1 MARPTNL
8 IVCLVPRL
16 SSRRKALDTYP
27 KVNLVEESLGTRL
40 LLLSYIPKNT
50 SQFYLILG
58 PFCLPLL
65 GIMNSFCSL
74 AICHLYPCEC
84 GQLVTLFHF
93 DNQKIHTNKSIKKF
107 QKNFKRC
114 RDEVPKSKQT
124 RCRDSLNTK
133 LNVHSPIPTSF
144 SHVNCTIH
152 RICKQIT
159 KRMVLCMTSTCTSYS
174 Q

>member
-1 MARPTNL
+1 MARPTK
-8 IVCLVPRL
+8 IICLVPRL
-16 SSRRKALDTYP
+16 SSP

-58 PFCLPLL
+58 PFCLLLL
-65 GIMNSFCSL
+65 GIANSSCSL

-84 GQLVTLFHF
+84 GQLVTLFHY
-93 DNQKIHTNKSIKKF
+93 DNQKIHTNKSIKKNS
-107 QKNFKRC
+107 KNFKRC

-133 LNVHSPIPTSF
+133 LRLWDTGMALIQYV
-144 SHVNCTIH
+144 V
-152 RICKQIT
+152 KD
-159 KRMVLCMTSTCTSYS
+159 
-174 Q
+174 